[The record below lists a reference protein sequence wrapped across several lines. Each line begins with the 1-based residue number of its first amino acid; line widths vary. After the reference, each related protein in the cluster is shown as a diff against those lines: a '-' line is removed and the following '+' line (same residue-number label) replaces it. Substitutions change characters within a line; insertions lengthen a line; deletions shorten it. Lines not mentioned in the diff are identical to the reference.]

1 MNDVDRS
8 VCLLP
13 DLRELPAFASLA
25 DAPARFLAGGSH
37 LRVAQRGQI
46 LCEKGGQ
53 LSGLHCLLTG
63 KIKLTALSTQGA
75 ERVLEILL
83 PGRLFGLAA
92 ILLDE
97 PCPVFAESISDCR
110 ILVIG
115 RERIQAAIADWPEIA
130 GILLGL
136 MAGDVHRL
144 VRDLEACCLMSA
156 RQRLTEFLVKE
167 GRSRAETCD
176 RVVVVLPAAKAVIA
190 SSLNISAETFSR
202 ELRELADRD
211 LVEIDRRAI
220 LIPSLDR
227 LSRSM
232 QSVESVQA

>member
-1 MNDVDRS
+1 
-8 VCLLP
+8 
-13 DLRELPAFASLA
+13 
-25 DAPARFLAGGSH
+25 
-37 LRVAQRGQI
+37 
-46 LCEKGGQ
+46 
-53 LSGLHCLLTG
+53 
-63 KIKLTALSTQGA
+63 
-75 ERVLEILL
+75 
-83 PGRLFGLAA
+83 
-92 ILLDE
+92 
-97 PCPVFAESISDCR
+97 
-110 ILVIG
+110 VIG